1 MKSRARFTS
10 LLAFIIL
17 ALLQFSACSGTPST
31 FNKVTISPSGT
42 MYLGQGGTIPL
53 ISATV
58 LNDTQLNGGVTFS
71 LLPVGVG
78 SGTLTQLTST
88 TASFAAPGVVTAETI
103 VTITATSVDFPKQ
116 FAVLT
121 VKIEPPPSITTT
133 SVPDATLDTAYTAPI
148 TATGGVPPLSWSLSS
163 GTLPTGLT
171 LGSSKT
177 DTVNIT
183 GKATVAGAYT
193 FTVTVT
199 DATGASSTSGQL
211 QIVVS
216 SLAFTTTS
224 PLPSGTVGVAYA
236 GVQFAATG
244 GTPPYAFSLANGSNL
259 PPGLQ
264 LNAGDLTGTPT
275 TVGNYSFDVSVTD
288 SENPAA
294 VITNTFT
301 LVVNPVQDLTLLT
314 GSYAFNFSGNNASGF
329 VAAAG
334 TFTTDGNGNITTG
347 EADITN
353 LQNNT
358 LYKSITGTYTAGQD
372 GRGTITFTSVTGA
385 PTFAFAIDAGGSGHG
400 RLIEFDAAPI
410 VTRGSGRLE
419 AQSVTTC
426 VVTGTGTNTYAG
438 TFAFGGSGYASNFA
452 AGGAGPIGFAGTFT
466 AIPPISPA
474 TQGSLGNGEMDSNAP
489 NNVLFGNG
497 GNSISGVYQSGPDS
511 THCTLGLSAAGLSNP
526 NYDVYPI
533 SFSDAFMI
541 ETDTVNGNTPNITTA
556 EMKQQ
561 FGQPFNTGSMSGAMA
576 GGVSGSVL
584 SGSYVP
590 YVSVM
595 QMVSSSGSG
604 SFQILLTDNEGGIVS
619 GTNGTPFAVT
629 YTADQF
635 GRVDT
640 GGFTV
645 NGVFQPIF
653 YLVSDDEAFVVSM
666 LSGGPIS
673 GHLDTQTLSHF
684 TTASINGTLVEG
696 TSAPAVSADQN
707 FSGYLTF
714 DGSVTPATINGV
726 QDVSTSSAN
735 TSAEAVT
742 GTYVLSNTG
751 AVDGSGT
758 VTLTSPAASTAAF
771 YIVSPTKMVM
781 ITTPQTA
788 LPHTGSGRA
797 SLPATN
803 VPQSP
808 KPDGYLRW

>member
-17 ALLQFSACSGTPST
+17 ALVQFSACSGTPST

-58 LNDTQLNGGVTFS
+58 LNDTQLNGGVTFT

-78 SGTLTQLTST
+78 SGTLTQLSSS

-148 TATGGVPPLSWSLSS
+148 VATGGVPPLAWTLSS
-163 GTLPTGLT
+163 GTLPTGLA
-171 LGSSKT
+171 LGTSTT

-183 GKATVAGAYT
+183 GKATVAGVYT

-199 DATGASSTSGQL
+199 DANGASSTSGQL

-244 GTPPYAFSLANGSNL
+244 GTPPYTFSVANGSNL

-275 TVGNYSFDVSVTD
+275 TVGSYSFGISVTD
-288 SENPAA
+288 SESPAP

-314 GSYAFNFSGNNASGF
+314 GPYAFNFSGNNASGF

-334 TFTTDGNGNITTG
+334 TFTADGNGNITTG

-353 LQNNT
+353 LQKNT
-358 LYKSITGTYTAGQD
+358 LYKSITGTYTLGQD
-372 GRGTITFTSVTGA
+372 GRGTITFASVTGA
-385 PTFAFAIDAGGSGHG
+385 PTFAFAIDTGGSGHG
-400 RLIEFDAAPI
+400 RLIEFDAAPV

-419 AQSVTTC
+419 QQSVTTC

-438 TFAFGGSGYASNFA
+438 TFAFGGSGYASTFA
-452 AGGAGPIGFAGTFT
+452 SGGAGPIAFAGTFT
-466 AIPPISPA
+466 ATPPVAPGI
-474 TQGSLGNGEMDSNAP
+474 QGSLANAEMDSNAP
-489 NNVLFGNG
+489 NDVLSDP
-497 GNSISGVYQSGPDS
+497 SISGVYQSGPDA
-511 THCTLGLSAAGLSNP
+511 THCTIGLSSSGLANP

-533 SFSDAFMI
+533 SSGDAFMI
-541 ETDTVNGNTPNITTA
+541 ETDTVNGNTPNITIA

-561 FGQPFNTGSMSGAMA
+561 FGQPFNTGSMNGAMA
-576 GGVSGSVL
+576 GGVSGAVL
-584 SGSYVP
+584 AGSYVP
-590 YVSVM
+590 YVSVI
-595 QMVSSSGSG
+595 QMVSSSGLG
-604 SFQILLTDNEGGIVS
+604 SFEISLTDNEAGIVS
-619 GTNGTPFAVT
+619 GTNGTPLAVT

-635 GRVDT
+635 GRVDSS
-640 GGFTV
+640 GFTV
-645 NGVFQPIF
+645 NGVFEPIF
-653 YLVSDDEAFVVSM
+653 YLVSDNEAFVVSM

-696 TSAPAVSADQN
+696 TSAPAVNADQD

-714 DGSVTPATINGV
+714 NGSVTPATINGV
-726 QDVSTSSAN
+726 QDQSTSSAN
-735 TSAEAVT
+735 MSAETVT
-742 GTYVLSNTG
+742 GTYVLTNTG
-751 AVDGSGT
+751 VTDGSGT
-758 VTLTSPAASTAAF
+758 VTLTSPAASTGAF

-781 ITTPQTA
+781 ITTTHGDANPV
-788 LPHTGSGRA
+788 LVIIGH
-797 SLPATN
+797 
-803 VPQSP
+803 
-808 KPDGYLRW
+808 

>member
-183 GKATVAGAYT
+183 GKATVAGAYA

-275 TVGNYSFDVSVTD
+275 TVGNYSFGVSVTD

-385 PTFAFAIDAGGSGHG
+385 PTFAFAIDTGGSGHG

-781 ITTPQTA
+781 ITTT
-788 LPHTGSGRA
+788 TGDTHPVLVIVGH
-797 SLPATN
+797 
-803 VPQSP
+803 
-808 KPDGYLRW
+808 

>member
-17 ALLQFSACSGTPST
+17 ALVQFSSCSGTPST
-31 FNKVTISPSGT
+31 FNKVTISPSGS
-42 MYLGQGGTIPL
+42 MYLGQGGTIPS

-58 LNDTQLNGGVTFS
+58 LNDTKLNGGVAFT

-78 SGTLTQLTST
+78 SGTLTQLSST
-88 TASFAAPGVVTAETI
+88 TASFAAPGVVAAETI

-116 FAVLT
+116 SATLT

-148 TATGGVPPLSWSLSS
+148 VATGGVPPLSWSLSS
-163 GTLPTGLT
+163 GTLPKGLA
-171 LGSSKT
+171 LGTSTT

-199 DATGASSTSGQL
+199 DATGASSASGQL

-216 SLAFTTTS
+216 SLALTTTS
-224 PLPSGTVGVAYA
+224 PLPPATVGVAYSE
-236 GVQFAATG
+236 QFAATG
-244 GTPPYAFSLANGSNL
+244 GTSPYTFSVATGSSL
-259 PPGLQ
+259 PTGFTLTTTGLLSDASPSTQ
-264 LNAGDLTGTPT
+264 GTFT
-275 TVGNYSFDVSVTD
+275 FGISVTD
-288 SENPAA
+288 NGAPPA
-294 VITNTFT
+294 VITNSYT
-301 LVVNPVQDLTLLT
+301 LVVNPVQNLTLLT
-314 GSYAFNFSGNNASGF
+314 GPYAFSFSGNNASGF

-334 TFTTDGNGNITTG
+334 TINADGNGTITKG
-347 EADITN
+347 EADFTT
-353 LQNNT
+353 LQGNT
-358 LYKSITGTYTAGQD
+358 LYKNIAGTYTLGQD
-372 GRGTITFTSVTGA
+372 GRGTITLTSVTGS
-385 PTFAFAIDAGGSGHG
+385 PTFAFAIDTGGSGHG

-419 AQSVTTC
+419 SQSVTTC
-426 VVTGTGTNTYAG
+426 VVTGTGTNTFAG
-438 TFAFGGSGYASNFA
+438 TFAFGGAGYASTFA
-452 AGGAGPIGFAGTFT
+452 AGGAGPLAFAGTFT
-466 AIPPISPA
+466 ASPPTPPA

-497 GNSISGVYQSGPDS
+497 GNTISGVYQSGPDA

-533 SFSDAFMI
+533 SFGDAFMI
-541 ETDTVNGNTPNITTA
+541 ETDTVNGNTPNITIA

-561 FGQPFNTGSMSGAMA
+561 FGQPFNTGSMNGAMA
-576 GGVSGSVL
+576 GGVSGQVL
-584 SGSYVP
+584 SGSYQP
-590 YVSVM
+590 YVSVI
-595 QMVSSSGSG
+595 QMVPTSGVG
-604 SFQILLTDNEGGIVS
+604 SFEISLTDNEAGIVT

-653 YLVSDDEAFVVSM
+653 YLVSANEAFCVSM

-673 GHLDTQTLSHF
+673 GHLDAQTLSHF

-714 DGSVTPATINGV
+714 DGSVTPATISGV
-726 QDVSTSSAN
+726 QDVSTAAAN
-735 TSAEAVT
+735 TAAEAVT
-742 GTYVLSNTG
+742 GTYVLSGTG
-751 AVDGSGT
+751 ATDGSGT
-758 VTLTSPAASTAAF
+758 VTLTSPAPSTGAF
-771 YIVSPTKMVM
+771 YIVSPTKVVM
-781 ITTPQTA
+781 ITTT
-788 LPHTGSGRA
+788 TGDRNPVLVIIGH
-797 SLPATN
+797 
-803 VPQSP
+803 
-808 KPDGYLRW
+808 

>member
-1 MKSRARFTS
+1 MKYRARFTS
-10 LLAFIIL
+10 LLAFILL
-17 ALLQFSACSGTPST
+17 ALVQFSACSGTPST

-42 MYLGQGGTIPL
+42 MYLGQGGSIPL

-58 LNDTQLNGGVTFS
+58 LNDTQLNGGVSFT

-78 SGTLTQLTST
+78 SGTLTQLSST
-88 TASFAAPGVVTAETI
+88 TASYAAPGAVTTETI

-121 VKIEPPPSITTT
+121 VKVEPPPMITTT
-133 SVPDATLDTAYTAPI
+133 SVPDATLNTAYTAPV
-148 TATGGVPPLSWSLSS
+148 TATGGVPPLAWTLSS
-163 GTLPTGLT
+163 GTLPTGLA
-171 LGSSKT
+171 LGSST
-177 DTVNIT
+177 TGTVNIT

-199 DATGASSTSGQL
+199 DATGASNTSGQL

-224 PLPSGTVGVAYA
+224 PLPAGTVNVPYA

-244 GTPPYAFSLANGSNL
+244 GTPPYAFSVASGSNL
-259 PPGLQ
+259 PPGLA

-275 TVGNYSFDVSVTD
+275 TLGSYSFGISVTD
-288 SENPAA
+288 SENPAP

-314 GSYAFNFSGNNASGF
+314 GPYAFSFSGNNASGF

-334 TFTTDGNGNITTG
+334 TITTDGNGNITTG
-347 EADITN
+347 EADITT
-353 LQNNT
+353 LQGNT

-372 GRGTITFTSVTGA
+372 GRGTITLTSVAGS
-385 PTFAFAIDAGGSGHG
+385 PTFAFAIDTGGTGHG
-400 RLIEFDAAPI
+400 RLIEFDAAPV

-419 AQSVTTC
+419 AQSVSTC

-438 TFAFGGSGYASNFA
+438 TFAFGGAGYASTFA
-452 AGGAGPIGFAGTFT
+452 SGGAGPVAFAGTFT
-466 AIPPISPA
+466 ATPPISPA

-489 NNVLFGNG
+489 NDVLFGDG
-497 GNSISGVYQSGPDS
+497 GNSISGIYQSGPDS
-511 THCTLGLSAAGLSNP
+511 THCTMGLSAAGLSNP
-526 NYDVYPI
+526 DFDVYPI
-533 SFSDAFMI
+533 SSSDAFLI
-541 ETDTVNGNTPNITTA
+541 ETDTVNGNTPNITIA

-561 FGQPFNTGSMSGAMA
+561 FGQPFNTGSMSGAIA
-576 GGVSGSVL
+576 GGVSGQVL
-584 SGSYVP
+584 SGSYLP
-590 YVSVM
+590 YVSVI
-595 QMVSSSGSG
+595 QIVPNSGVG
-604 SFQILLTDNEGGIVS
+604 SFQISLTDNEA
-619 GTNGTPFAVT
+619 GTVTGTSGTPFAVT

-645 NGVFQPIF
+645 NGVFQPVF
-653 YLVSDDEAFVVSM
+653 YLVSGNEAFCVSM

-673 GHLDTQTLSHF
+673 GHLDAQTLSSF

-696 TSAPAVSADQN
+696 TSAPAVNADRD

-726 QDVSTSSAN
+726 QDESTASAN
-735 TSAEAVT
+735 TSAETVT

-751 AVDGSGT
+751 ATDGSGT
-758 VTLTSPAASTAAF
+758 ATLTSPAAFTGAF

-781 ITTPQTA
+781 ITTTHGDANPV
-788 LPHTGSGRA
+788 LVIIGH
-797 SLPATN
+797 
-803 VPQSP
+803 
-808 KPDGYLRW
+808 

>member
-275 TVGNYSFDVSVTD
+275 TVGNYSFGVSVTD

-385 PTFAFAIDAGGSGHG
+385 PTFAFAIDTGGSGHG

-497 GNSISGVYQSGPDS
+497 GNSISGVYQSGPDA

-604 SFQILLTDNEGGIVS
+604 SFQILLSDNEGGIVS

-781 ITTPQTA
+781 ITTT
-788 LPHTGSGRA
+788 TGDTHPVLVIVGH
-797 SLPATN
+797 
-803 VPQSP
+803 
-808 KPDGYLRW
+808 